1 MKHNSIIKVENL
13 VAGYGQD
20 IILNNITFEVHE
32 GEIFI
37 VLGGSGC
44 GKSTL
49 LKHLIGL
56 IKPISGSITL
66 DGEDFSDPDDFILQK
81 VLRKIGVLYQS
92 AALFGSMT
100 IAENIA
106 LPINEYTHL
115 PEKAVDD
122 MVRMKMKL
130 VGLEGYEDLPAKVL
144 SQGQKRRVALARL
157 LLTNARLWILDE
169 PFTALDVVAIEHL
182 RDTLQAHLAAQGLVV
197 LTTHQRVDFEPGQ
210 LRRLDMSQYSGMSQ

>member
-92 AALFGSMT
+92 AAL
-100 IAENIA
+100 
-106 LPINEYTHL
+106 
-115 PEKAVDD
+115 
-122 MVRMKMKL
+122 
-130 VGLEGYEDLPAKVL
+130 
-144 SQGQKRRVALARL
+144 
-157 LLTNARLWILDE
+157 
-169 PFTALDVVAIEHL
+169 
-182 RDTLQAHLAAQGLVV
+182 
-197 LTTHQRVDFEPGQ
+197 
-210 LRRLDMSQYSGMSQ
+210 SGR